1 MSEDTVKKFSE
12 SNPNKLDLI
21 LLTLQ
26 RLQEDLLVAKCEIK
40 TAVRDVGQQ
49 HNYLQDALFR
59 IRRDTGSVNVSTQWN
74 SNKIDRIHQL
84 DAPRS
89 ISYTAKRSN
98 Y

>member
-40 TAVRDVGQQ
+40 TSVREVGQKYV
-49 HNYLQDALFR
+49 YLEDVLIRIKRETSEISERLHGIELKQDR
-59 IRRDTGSVNVSTQWN
+59 QN
-74 SNKIDRIHQL
+74 SQ
-84 DAPRS
+84 
-89 ISYTAKRSN
+89 T
-98 Y
+98 